1 MRTHRLKTWQQ
12 FMMDVATGKKPFEVR
27 LDDRSYQVEDKLLL
41 LGWDN
46 NKKEYT
52 GQEIE
57 AEVTYILTGGQ
68 FGIEQGFVVMGVKIL
83 TYNF

>member
-1 MRTHRLKTWQQ
+1 MS
-12 FMMDVATGKKPFEVR
+12 DVATGIKPFEVR

-46 NKKEYT
+46 NKNEYT

-68 FGIEQGFVVMGVKIL
+68 FGVEQGFVVMGIKIL
-83 TYNF
+83 NYNF